1 MMRSNEQRVTDAT
14 RSRSRLVRLFLT
26 ATALVWVSGCSAAV
40 RQTPS
45 PRPLASPSSLTT
57 FDTPPLLQPG
67 DVLHVQV
74 WRQEEYSGEFEITG
88 DGVIGHPLYGRIK
101 AAGREVAD
109 VEEDL
114 HILLTRYLGEPSFL
128 VEGFFRVAVGGEVR
142 SPDIYALT
150 GQTTIARAIAQAGG
164 PSQRGRVDRVILRRD
179 GQPYVVDLT
188 DPDVRLWDLEVRS
201 GDEIVVERRVDVFRE
216 YVAPSAAIVA
226 AIAAVL
232 RLII

>member
-1 MMRSNEQRVTDAT
+1 MTDAI
-14 RSRSRLVRLFLT
+14 RNRSRLTRLLLMM
-26 ATALVWVSGCSAAV
+26 TALFWASVGFAAAQQTEQPQPVESASAV
-40 RQTPS
+40 AAFD
-45 PRPLASPSSLTT
+45 RPPV
-57 FDTPPLLQPG
+57 LQPG
-67 DVLHVQV
+67 DMLHIQV
-74 WRQEEYSGEFEITG
+74 WRQPEYSGEFEVTSNG
-88 DGVIGHPLYGRIK
+88 MIGHPLYREIN

-114 HILLTRYLGEPSFL
+114 HVLLTRYLGEPNFV

-142 SPDIYALT
+142 SPDIYPLPA
-150 GQTTIARAIAQAGG
+150 QTTIARAIAQAGG
-164 PSQRGRVDRVILRRD
+164 PTQRARVDRVILRRA

-188 DPDVRLWDLEVRS
+188 SPDVRQWDLKVRS

-216 YVAPSAAIVA
+216 YVAPSAAVVA